1 MVHAGL
7 MVLFSLTAGAMAGL
21 ASAAS
26 ATTIAFKS
34 LLVFCF
40 GLLGLALLTLQSSH
54 LYSRR
59 YAAFFALAVGGISCG
74 PIFLLS
80 PLEVGTTAIVVACI
94 IILAAL
100 TYAVFNTRRIL
111 HSCTPGEVVP
121 GTVMLLTDPVRV
133 PALFLWHL
141 LRRSRLFGGSR
152 GGHDAFPSP

>member
-1 MVHAGL
+1 MPRTFTGHIPAARRPGL
-7 MVLFSLTAGAMAGL
+7 SLTVFPIFL
-21 ASAAS
+21 TRRS
-26 ATTIAFKS
+26 TLLS
-34 LLVFCF
+34 LPPLS
-40 GLLGLALLTLQSSH
+40 LSH
-54 LYSRR
+54 THTHDR
-59 YAAFFALAVGGISCG
+59 FFALAVGGISCG